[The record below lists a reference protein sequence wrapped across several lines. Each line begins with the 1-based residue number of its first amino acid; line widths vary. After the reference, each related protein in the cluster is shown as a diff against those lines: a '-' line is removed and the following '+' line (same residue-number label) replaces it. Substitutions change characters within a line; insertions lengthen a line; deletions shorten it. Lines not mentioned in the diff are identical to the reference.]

1 MNITVNNKPQE
12 MPEGSTVADLARQQG
27 VADGKGVAIAMNGAV
42 VRRDVWESTPLSD
55 GATIVLIKA
64 AYGG

>member
-42 VRRDVWESTPLSD
+42 VRRDAWESTPLTD

>member
-1 MNITVNNKPQE
+1 MKITVNKEPVE
-12 MPEGSTVADLARQQG
+12 IPEGSTVAYVAEKQG

-42 VRRDVWESTPLSD
+42 VRRDAWATTEVPAD
-55 GATIVLIKA
+55 ATIVLIKA

>member
-1 MNITVNNKPQE
+1 MNITVNKTPQE

-42 VRRDVWESTPLSD
+42 VRRDAWESTPLPD

>member
-1 MNITVNNKPQE
+1 MNLTVNNKPQE

-42 VRRDVWESTPLSD
+42 VRRDAWESTPLTD